1 MHRLSDSRFC
11 QNLFVDKRNSLTLS
25 FCINP
30 SFWGWIDCWSF
41 IDMAKA
47 NNVNN
52 LSVNDI
58 EKFYNYL
65 CDFELNHKE
74 SYGHFNFYDSQFQEF
89 CKTNNIISKGKR
101 GKVNKNNNNGS
112 IWFKSKQNENKVN
125 DVGHHLLRHVRN
137 SIAHGLI
144 KKKGQFYYFED
155 YSTNKTSQTMG
166 GRMRSDLFWP
176 FLNELIKT
184 KK

>member
-1 MHRLSDSRFC
+1 MGLDRLLVNRY
-11 QNLFVDKRNSLTLS
+11 
-25 FCINP
+25 
-30 SFWGWIDCWSF
+30 
-41 IDMAKA
+41 DMAKA
-47 NNVNN
+47 NNINN

-65 CDFELNHKE
+65 CDFEINHKS

-101 GKVNKNNNNGS
+101 GKVNKNKNNGS
-112 IWFKSKQNENKVN
+112 LWFKSKQDKNKVN
-125 DVGHHLLRHVRN
+125 DVGHHLLKHIRN
-137 SIAHGLI
+137 SIAHGLV

-155 YSTNKTSQTMG
+155 YSLNKTFQTMG
-166 GRMRSDLFWP
+166 GRMRYDLFWP
-176 FLNELIKT
+176 FLDNLLST